1 MRSVQ
6 QSVGVL
12 LQACPGTNEMAATE
26 DGCAHADAQSRN
38 HREDAA
44 RDGYDR
50 GRRAQLQDQCLRQDE
65 DAALEQHQAD
75 CQDQCPPLCG
85 PDFLAE
91 FALGECRL
99 GTDQLAGLMQCVPRH
114 LGEVESCRGCDRRS
128 EDHGRLVCT
137 VCATRRPRELPMAD
151 SWNVSRMMTVWPTCA
166 RRTGLRRSSV
176 SVDFGARRPRCPV
189 LTDPMWHSARA
200 LMRIRGK
207 ERRRTRCATGTRLA
221 KWCRGVERPQR
232 TQGSTEMR
240 LAKTLLTIGS
250 IIGAREAIRAAQ
262 VIDLDD
268 LLGVIGLQRRRG
280 RAERILPALAMV
292 AVGAAVGA
300 GAALLLAPSS
310 GADLRHRISEGAG
323 NVKERVSE
331 KVSEFERKLQAEQ
344 EKAQAA

>member
-1 MRSVQ
+1 
-6 QSVGVL
+6 
-12 LQACPGTNEMAATE
+12 
-26 DGCAHADAQSRN
+26 
-38 HREDAA
+38 
-44 RDGYDR
+44 
-50 GRRAQLQDQCLRQDE
+50 
-65 DAALEQHQAD
+65 
-75 CQDQCPPLCG
+75 
-85 PDFLAE
+85 
-91 FALGECRL
+91 
-99 GTDQLAGLMQCVPRH
+99 
-114 LGEVESCRGCDRRS
+114 
-128 EDHGRLVCT
+128 
-137 VCATRRPRELPMAD
+137 
-151 SWNVSRMMTVWPTCA
+151 
-166 RRTGLRRSSV
+166 
-176 SVDFGARRPRCPV
+176 
-189 LTDPMWHSARA
+189 
-200 LMRIRGK
+200 
-207 ERRRTRCATGTRLA
+207 
-221 KWCRGVERPQR
+221 
-232 TQGSTEMR
+232 MR